1 MCLVRSA
8 ILNLQAAAQAQ
19 AKTKPSWAWAQSSGL
34 KIVEPRPS
42 KAKPK
47 PGLSGRA
54 RPAHHYELHN
64 RGAGMWAKKQFNRSR
79 RTTMLSTTQD
89 FFA

>member
-19 AKTKPSWAWAQSSGL
+19 AEPKPSWAWAQSSGL
-34 KIVEPRPS
+34 KIVEPRPL
-42 KAKPK
+42 KAEPK

-54 RPAHHYELHN
+54 GPAHH
-64 RGAGMWAKKQFNRSR
+64 
-79 RTTMLSTTQD
+79 
-89 FFA
+89 